1 MRAARNILA
10 AAACLLITAGPAWGH
25 GKEIKTDPKR
35 NAVLGRPPAAVS
47 ITLTE
52 EPTEDVSFK
61 VLDGCKQD
69 VVAHIALSG
78 EKMTAHLTKGS
89 PGEYK
94 VRWKVV
100 SAADGHPTDGT
111 FGFSVKGQP
120 DCAKDDTGGGNESDA
135 NGGSGDGDTG
145 GNAAPPTV
153 SNDDDSSFPIVPVGL
168 GVVGVIAI
176 ALGARFAGSR

>member
-10 AAACLLITAGPAWGH
+10 VAACLLVTAGPAWGH

-47 ITLTE
+47 LTLTE
-52 EPTEDVSFK
+52 KPTENVSFE
-61 VLDGCKQD
+61 VLDGCKED
-69 VVAHIALSG
+69 LVAHIALSG
-78 EKMTAHLTKGS
+78 EKMTAHLSKGS
-89 PGEYK
+89 PGDYQ

-100 SAADGHPTDGT
+100 SAVDGHPTDGT
-111 FGFSVKGQP
+111 FGFRVKGAP
-120 DCAKDDTGGGNESDA
+120 DCATDDKDNEADA
-135 NGGSGDGDTG
+135 DDGSGNGAAG

-168 GVVGVIAI
+168 GVAAVIAI